1 MEYAL
6 NYISSFAFGLSLSFI
21 LLLCFC
27 WNKKQSLTQKRHNP
41 STDNSVT
48 SCQKITYNHHKYFTV
63 RLIRPHKCAL
73 NTVANTTTSTVETK
87 TITTTKVDINH
98 DTTNHVLIKNSNL
111 FVNEDDLAYATT
123 IGLNTNMNSTDIISP
138 SSYPLL
144 HQDSNT
150 HRNCELP
157 PVPTYYD
164 AAFTENKQIKIDHHQ
179 THVDH
184 APLPEDNMDQL
195 TCYYYSIPTVKQLI
209 SNKHHLY
216 DVTIPKLLQSI
227 KKHSLTGVSDTNN
240 RCYSLCDDDVDD
252 PTSDSDGLYASV
264 SHPPPPFPSSTIGN
278 NFVTQ
283 ETLQDT
289 ETIVNVN
296 ITSTTTTNSNSMYTN
311 ENMTGN
317 RRDPCQ
323 SHYSQLK
330 DECNMGNNNNSNNE
344 KKRDGNI
351 KNQYHGVTTVTT
363 TATNAGVTL
372 QFPKFSS
379 KISNDNNNDNYN
391 NNKIIDNCQLSNQPT
406 RHNHTKIGNCYQCST
421 TPCVHL
427 YAQVTPCT
435 RTQQSTLANSE
446 MKSNNSVYSSN
457 YIRPPIPVRGYDQTD
472 IDLVNQIRISS
483 RQLDV
488 TTPDQSIDHHDVESR
503 RVLTETNY
511 RRINVCE
518 SLANLRSPVLC
529 NSTKHNYHQCFDD
542 SDTNQESSEYE
553 RIYSITSTES
563 TDRNIVQL
571 VSTEKQNNET
581 TISHDNN
588 KLEHSYTEISSSIDD
603 LATYSQVYY
612 STACGSIDYPIVKTT
627 ESFNMHNSSCSPTV
641 FHSNSLDQNTD
652 NKSYPN
658 GDDVIIKE
666 SCQHNDYTTSNH
678 ASLNDKN
685 QPILISNQSL
695 TPSLLSETV
704 VYSVTELHPSISS
717 NLNDKM
723 LAEIQAFR
731 HMDSELDLTQSTKYF
746 MVNNSQTET
755 RRLSDSFMNES
766 EEEQKTTVGTLQVVT
781 QSLYNQNQRED
792 TGLMTPLME
801 RSTEDCSRLS
811 TIHRT
816 YSKAI
821 KCDGQSSSSL
831 SHSTILSPSSLSLS
845 IKTPANYS
853 ISDFPSPAPPI
864 VVTVSNNCSVAPFA
878 CAEFSF
884 ISDPS
889 AYDDIDNL

>member
-48 SCQKITYNHHKYFTV
+48 SCQKITYNHHKSFTV

-73 NTVANTTTSTVETK
+73 NTVANTTTTTVETK
-87 TITTTKVDINH
+87 TITTTKVNINH

-157 PVPTYYD
+157 PVPTYFD

-195 TCYYYSIPTVKQLI
+195 TCYYYSIPTVKQLV

-227 KKHSLTGVSDTNN
+227 KKNSLTGVSDTNN

-283 ETLQDT
+283 ETLQDM

-296 ITSTTTTNSNSMYTN
+296 ITPTTTTNSNSMHTN
-311 ENMTGN
+311 KNMTGN

-330 DECNMGNNNNSNNE
+330 DECNMGNNNSSNNE
-344 KKRDGNI
+344 KKRDGNT

-363 TATNAGVTL
+363 TSTNAGVTL

-391 NNKIIDNCQLSNQPT
+391 SNKIIDNCQLSNQPT
-406 RHNHTKIGNCYQCST
+406 CHNHTKIGNCYQCST

-435 RTQQSTLANSE
+435 RTQQSTLADSE
-446 MKSNNSVYSSN
+446 MKSNNNNSVYSSN

-472 IDLVNQIRISS
+472 IDLVNQIRFSS

-488 TTPDQSIDHHDVESR
+488 TTPDQSTDHHDVESR

-529 NSTKHNYHQCFDD
+529 NSTKYNYHQCFDD

-588 KLEHSYTEISSSIDD
+588 KLENSYTEIS
-603 LATYSQVYY
+603 
-612 STACGSIDYPIVKTT
+612 
-627 ESFNMHNSSCSPTV
+627 M
-641 FHSNSLDQNTD
+641 
-652 NKSYPN
+652 
-658 GDDVIIKE
+658 
-666 SCQHNDYTTSNH
+666 
-678 ASLNDKN
+678 
-685 QPILISNQSL
+685 
-695 TPSLLSETV
+695 
-704 VYSVTELHPSISS
+704 
-717 NLNDKM
+717 
-723 LAEIQAFR
+723 
-731 HMDSELDLTQSTKYF
+731 DLTQSTKYF
-746 MVNNSQTET
+746 MANNSQTET

-766 EEEQKTTVGTLQVVT
+766 EEEQKTTGGTLQVVT

-831 SHSTILSPSSLSLS
+831 SHSTILSPSSLSLCNKS
-845 IKTPANYS
+845 IKSPANYS
-853 ISDFPSPAPPI
+853 ISDSPSPAPPI
-864 VVTVSNNCSVAPFA
+864 VVTVSGNCNVAPFA
-878 CAEFSF
+878 RAEFSF

>member
-588 KLEHSYTEISSSIDD
+588 KLEHSYTEIS
-603 LATYSQVYY
+603 
-612 STACGSIDYPIVKTT
+612 
-627 ESFNMHNSSCSPTV
+627 M
-641 FHSNSLDQNTD
+641 
-652 NKSYPN
+652 
-658 GDDVIIKE
+658 
-666 SCQHNDYTTSNH
+666 
-678 ASLNDKN
+678 
-685 QPILISNQSL
+685 
-695 TPSLLSETV
+695 
-704 VYSVTELHPSISS
+704 
-717 NLNDKM
+717 
-723 LAEIQAFR
+723 
-731 HMDSELDLTQSTKYF
+731 DLTQSTKYF

>member
-27 WNKKQSLTQKRHNP
+27 WNKKQGLTQKRHNP
-41 STDNSVT
+41 STDASVT
-48 SCQKITYNHHKYFTV
+48 SCQEITYNHHKRFTV
-63 RLIRPHKCAL
+63 RLSRPHKYVL
-73 NTVANTTTSTVETK
+73 DTVATTTVETK
-87 TITTTKVDINH
+87 TTPTTKVNINH

-123 IGLNTNMNSTDIISP
+123 IGLNTNMNSTDILSP
-138 SSYPLL
+138 SGYPLL

-157 PVPTYYD
+157 PVPTYFD
-164 AAFTENKQIKIDHHQ
+164 SAFTENKQIN
-179 THVDH
+179 VDH
-184 APLPEDNMDQL
+184 APLPEDNIDQL
-195 TCYYYSIPTVKQLI
+195 TCYYYSIATVKQPI

-227 KKHSLTGVSDTNN
+227 KKNSLTSVSDTNN
-240 RCYSLCDDDVDD
+240 RCYSLCDDDADD

-264 SHPPPPFPSSTIGN
+264 SHPPPPLPSSTIGN

-283 ETLQDT
+283 ETFQDT

-296 ITSTTTTNSNSMYTN
+296 ITPTTTTNSNSMQTN
-311 ENMTGN
+311 ENMTAS
-317 RRDPCQ
+317 RHDLCQ
-323 SHYSQLK
+323 LRYYSQLK
-330 DECNMGNNNNSNNE
+330 DECNMSNNNINNNN
-344 KKRDGNI
+344 KDGNT
-351 KNQYHGVTTVTT
+351 KNQYRGVSTITT
-363 TATNAGVTL
+363 TATTAL
-372 QFPKFSS
+372 QFPKSSS
-379 KISNDNNNDNYN
+379 KISKDSNNNNGTHN
-391 NNKIIDNCQLSNQPT
+391 SNKIIDSCQLSNQPT
-406 RHNHTKIGNCYQCST
+406 CHNHTKIGNCYKCST

-427 YAQVTPCT
+427 YAEVTSCT
-435 RTQQSTLANSE
+435 RTRQSTLADSE
-446 MKSNNSVYSSN
+446 MKSNNNNSFYSSN

-483 RQLDV
+483 RPLDV
-488 TTPDQSIDHHDVESR
+488 TRPYKSTDHHDVESR
-503 RVLTETNY
+503 KVPT
-511 RRINVCE
+511 
-518 SLANLRSPVLC
+518 VLC

-553 RIYSITSTES
+553 RIYSIASTES

-581 TISHDNN
+581 TISNDNN

-627 ESFNMHNSSCSPTV
+627 ESSNMHSSLCSPTV
-641 FHSNSLDQNTD
+641 FHSNSRDQNTD
-652 NKSYPN
+652 NKSYPH

-666 SCQHNDYTTSNH
+666 SCQQNDYNTSDH
-678 ASLNDKN
+678 SSLNDKN
-685 QPILISNQSL
+685 QPILTSNQSL
-695 TPSLLSETV
+695 TPLLLSETT
-704 VYSVTELHPSISS
+704 VYSVTKLHPSISS

-746 MVNNSQTET
+746 MANNSQTET
-755 RRLSDSFMNES
+755 RRLPDSFMNES
-766 EEEQKTTVGTLQVVT
+766 EEEQKTMVGTLQVVT

-811 TIHRT
+811 TIHRN

-821 KCDGQSSSSL
+821 KSYGQSSSSL
-831 SHSTILSPSSLSLS
+831 SHSTILSPSSLSLCSKS
-845 IKTPANYS
+845 IKSPANYL
-853 ISDFPSPAPPI
+853 ISDFPSPSPPI
-864 VVTVSNNCSVAPFA
+864 VMTVSSNCSVAPFA
-878 CAEFSF
+878 RAEFSF